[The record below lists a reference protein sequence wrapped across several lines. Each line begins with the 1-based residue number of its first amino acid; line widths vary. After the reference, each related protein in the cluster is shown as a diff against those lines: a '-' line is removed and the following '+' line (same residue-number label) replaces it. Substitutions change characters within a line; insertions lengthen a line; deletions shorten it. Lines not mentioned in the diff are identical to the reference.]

1 MNDMKSPA
9 RRAILVA
16 LCSALVSLPVS
27 TRADD
32 APKAKSGPFVR
43 ALWAIQYFGDD
54 QAAEPRNDG
63 STKELL
69 AVSLAKD
76 GTLTRKAIE
85 NKLMDSETF
94 DKLAGS
100 SDGIAP
106 EVVRDAVNDNVP
118 ASRRRLLP
126 EVAAHLDGLTTS
138 FDRIDPPHLK
148 AGELLADWI
157 AANYTPGKE
166 LPMIFVCT
174 GNSRRSILGATMAN
188 VAADYWGLPE
198 IRCYSGGTAPS
209 AFNSRS
215 VAALKAIGIEVEPTE
230 KEAPRGEAGSP
241 NPIYRIC
248 WGETGAQGAP
258 AMETL
263 EFSKHYSDL
272 HNPRSGFAAL
282 MVCTHADEHCPNV
295 IGASRRI
302 SMPYLDPKVYDGS
315 EYESAKYAER
325 RDDIGR
331 LMLAVMLKARR
342 KLIADG
348 KLPQ

>member
-1 MNDMKSPA
+1 MKDMKSPA
-9 RRAILVA
+9 RRAILLPLLSLVA
-16 LCSALVSLPVS
+16 SWPLAS
-27 TRADD
+27 RADD
-32 APKAKSGPFVR
+32 APQARSGPFVR
-43 ALWAIQYFGDD
+43 ALWAIQYFGDA

-85 NKLMDSETF
+85 NKLMDPETF

-100 SDGIAP
+100 AEGIAP
-106 EVVRDAVNDNVP
+106 EVVREAVDDNVP

-188 VAADYWGLPE
+188 VAADYWGLPD

-209 AFNSRS
+209 AFN
-215 VAALKAIGIEVEPTE
+215 AQ
-230 KEAPRGEAGSP
+230 RG
-241 NPIYRIC
+241 
-248 WGETGAQGAP
+248 GAQGDRHRSRTDGQRSA
-258 AMETL
+258 ARRGGL
-263 EFSKHYSDL
+263 AQSDL
-272 HNPRSGFAAL
+272 
-282 MVCTHADEHCPNV
+282 
-295 IGASRRI
+295 SR
-302 SMPYLDPKVYDGS
+302 LL
-315 EYESAKYAER
+315 
-325 RDDIGR
+325 GR
-331 LMLAVMLKARR
+331 KHRPGRAGHGNA
-342 KLIADG
+342 
-348 KLPQ
+348 